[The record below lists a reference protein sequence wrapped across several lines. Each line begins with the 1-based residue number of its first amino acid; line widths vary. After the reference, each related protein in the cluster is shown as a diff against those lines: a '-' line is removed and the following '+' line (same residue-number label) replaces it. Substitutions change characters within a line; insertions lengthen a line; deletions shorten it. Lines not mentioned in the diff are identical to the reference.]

1 MRTAYASLAYVP
13 SQARGADKGRS
24 SQQAVLGDVTV
35 HIHGDP
41 ALQEGLMQ
49 VDLRYGAA
57 APHFG
62 VGHDLAGRALL
73 VRNLDGSCSL
83 TQVPSF
89 EVDKFAESG
98 TLSF

>member
-1 MRTAYASLAYVP
+1 
-13 SQARGADKGRS
+13 
-24 SQQAVLGDVTV
+24 
-35 HIHGDP
+35 
-41 ALQEGLMQ
+41 MQ